1 MFEIVVYWLTDLL
14 SPVHYG
20 QSLSVSRAL
29 TYDVKTLADSIVS
42 FGFRYCTSRIRILAV
57 LSVVSIRLCERFSK
71 YPVPVDDKRLHRIW
85 H

>member
-29 TYDVKTLADSIVS
+29 TYDVKTLADSIVPV
-42 FGFRYCTSRIRILAV
+42 GFRYCTSRIRIDAE
-57 LSVVSIRLCERFSK
+57 LSVVSICLCKSFSNN
-71 YPVPVDDKRLHRIW
+71 PMPIDDIGVHRI
-85 H
+85 